1 MKRQPQV
8 LLIVATLAC
17 SWLAMQA
24 VHELGHIAAAA
35 VSGGRVKAVIL
46 HPATLSYTQLAANP
60 HPLFVSWMG
69 PIVGVVLPLAAL
81 AIARMC
87 RLRNLY
93 LFQFFAGF
101 CLIANG
107 AYLAFGSLN
116 GIGDADDIMR
126 HGSPLWLLWLFGVI
140 TIPLGLLM
148 WNRLGPYF
156 GLGAK
161 AGQVERADA
170 YIMCALLAIIV
181 LIEILLSPTAVRV

>member
-8 LLIVATLAC
+8 LLIAATLAC

-24 VHELGHIAAAA
+24 VHELGHVAAAT
-35 VSGGRVKAVIL
+35 VSGGRVKSVVL
-46 HPATLSYTQLAANP
+46 HPAAISYTEYSSNP

-69 PIVGVVLPLAAL
+69 PIVGVVLPLVAL
-81 AIARMC
+81 AIARWF
-87 RLRNLY
+87 RWRSSY

-107 AYLAFGSLN
+107 AYLAFGSIH
-116 GIGDADDIMR
+116 GIGDAGDIAR

-148 WNRLGPYF
+148 WNQLGPHF
-156 GLGAK
+156 GLGAS
-161 AGQVERADA
+161 AGQVERVDA
-170 YIMCALLAIIV
+170 YSMCALLAMV
-181 LIEILLSPTAVRV
+181 VVIEILLSPTAGRV